1 MTNNITYK
9 HKDLYDLLT
18 DKTPPN
24 VPDYRE
30 LAFPIPPGGLEPFFP
45 TPPGVEMELVGIN
58 KQELARLKKLEAQVL
73 LEASTCR
80 RNPVLDCQ
88 TIVKKLLQVKPEL
101 KDWLEVNFKEYL

>member
-18 DKTPPN
+18 DRTPPN
-24 VPDYRE
+24 VPDYE
-30 LAFPIPPGGLEPFFP
+30 HLAFPI
-45 TPPGVEMELVGIN
+45 PPGVEMELVGIS

-73 LEASTCR
+73 SEARTCR

-88 TIVKKLLQVKPEL
+88 TLAKKLLQVKPEL
-101 KDWLEVNFKEYL
+101 KGWLETNFKEYL